1 MRDTSPPAA
10 TLAPA
15 LAPSLVWLF
24 AAAAGLCV
32 ANVYYAQPLLAT
44 LAHEFGMTDA
54 GSGMVITATQIGCA
68 LALLLVVPLGDMLN
82 RRRLTLVQLVLLG
95 ASLAALACATST
107 AALLA
112 GMLLA
117 GLLGTAMTQGLIA
130 YATSVAPRH
139 ERGRVVGTAQGG
151 VVIGLLL
158 ARTLSGVVTDLAGWR
173 AVYLLS
179 AVLSLALLLLL
190 WRMLPPPAP
199 VMKRL
204 SYGALLAS
212 MLDLLKTN
220 RVLQVRG
227 VLALLL
233 FAVFNIFWSA
243 LVFPLSAQGYSHA
256 AIGAFGLVGV
266 AGALGAARAGAMA
279 DRGRAQWTTG
289 AALLLLLVSWLPL
302 AFAGS
307 SLWPLIVGIIAL
319 DLAGQAIHV
328 TNQSLIFKDD
338 SDAHSRLVACYMLFY
353 AVGSGLGAIAATSVY
368 ALAGWHG
375 VCALGA
381 AVSLLALLF
390 WRWTLPAE
398 QA

>member
-1 MRDTSPPAA
+1 MRDTSSPAT
-10 TLAPA
+10 TLAP
-15 LAPSLVWLF
+15 SVVWLF
-24 AAAAGLCV
+24 ATAAGLCV

-54 GSGMVITATQIGCA
+54 GSGMVITATQTGCA

-82 RRRLTLVQLVLLG
+82 RRRLTLIQLAMLSS
-95 ASLAALACATST
+95 SLAALACATST

-130 YATSVAPRH
+130 YAASAAASH
-139 ERGRVVGTAQGG
+139 ERGRVVGMAQGG

-179 AVLSLALLLLL
+179 AALSLGLLLLL
-190 WRMLPPPAP
+190 WRRLPPPAP
-199 VMKRL
+199 VTHKL
-204 SYGALLAS
+204 SYGALLSS
-212 MLDLLKTN
+212 MLGMLATN
-220 RVLQVRG
+220 KVLQVRG
-227 VLALLL
+227 VLAMLL

-243 LVFPLSAQGYSHA
+243 LVFPLTEQGYSHSA
-256 AIGAFGLVGV
+256 VGAFGLVGV
-266 AGALGAARAGAMA
+266 VGALGAARAGALA

-289 AALLLLLVSWLPL
+289 AALLLLAASWLPL
-302 AFAGS
+302 NFAGS
-307 SLWPLIVGIIAL
+307 ALWPLVVGIIAL

-353 AVGSGLGAIAATSVY
+353 AVGSGAGAIAATSVY
-368 ALAGWHG
+368 ALAGWQA
-375 VCALGA
+375 VCGLGA

-390 WRWTLPAE
+390 WRLTLPA
-398 QA
+398 AKA